1 MTYQKQKNNHEIK
14 PSAFFPQQKTKKTK
28 EVFCFTSSVSSTRTF
43 DQNIIRAKL
52 DLNPILRVV
61 GKVKIWEVKAKL

>member
-1 MTYQKQKNNHEIK
+1 MTYLKQKPWNNTKHI
-14 PSAFFPQQKTKKTK
+14 FPQQKTKKTK

-61 GKVKIWEVKAKL
+61 DKVKIWEIKAKL